1 MKKSTQ
7 KKILGGTLIVLFLS
21 ILGAV
26 LVTAELDDAEDV
38 PDDSTNFPY
47 FRFVRLNC
55 RQEPLMSEL
64 TEEQQEEINNLRQS
78 LTEENA
84 TQEEIR
90 EAINDLLTENDIELP
105 DRDDILEDRIE
116 RTTEKL
122 ELLELQKQLREEGN
136 TWEEIEDILAEKYD
150 FDPSLNHHDM
160 MGFRGG
166 KGMGPG
172 PGHFENPFNEDVEE
186 SET

>member
-1 MKKSTQ
+1 MKKATQ

-38 PDDSTNFPY
+38 PDDSTNFPD
-47 FRFVRLNC
+47 FRFGRLNC
-55 RQEPLMSEL
+55 RQEPYMSEL

-90 EAINDLLTENDIELP
+90 EAINDLLTEFGIELP
-105 DRDDILEDRIE
+105 DRDDILDDQIE
-116 RTTEKL
+116 RTIEKL

-136 TWEEIEDILAEKYD
+136 TWEEIEDILAEEYD
-150 FDPSLNHHDM
+150 FDLSLNHHDM
-160 MGFRGG
+160 MGSRGG
-166 KGMGPG
+166 KNMGLG
-172 PGHFENPFNEDVEE
+172 PGHFQNPIDDDVEE